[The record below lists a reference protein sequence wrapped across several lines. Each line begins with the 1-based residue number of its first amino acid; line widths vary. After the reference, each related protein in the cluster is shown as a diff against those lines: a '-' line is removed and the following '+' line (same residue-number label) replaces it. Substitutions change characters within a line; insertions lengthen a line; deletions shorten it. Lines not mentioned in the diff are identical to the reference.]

1 MKRYSI
7 PSVLVAFVLL
17 VAPILRA
24 DVATT
29 EKSSFKLEGFI
40 GGMITKMAGGGGEN
54 TSKMSLKGDRMATF
68 GETTGSIIDLKEQK
82 IYSIDMKK
90 KEYVVMTFAEM
101 RAQMDEARKNLEE
114 QKKSMSQSDKDSL
127 QQATKNIDFDIKT
140 TETGQK
146 KQIAGYDTHEV
157 IVTVTMHEKG
167 KPVEESGGLAITSNV
182 FLGPKV
188 PAMDELYQFNMRM
201 VKAIFGESFTGMEM
215 KASAMAASII
225 PGFGEAMARSASE
238 LQKLSGTALSTV
250 TVVEGVKSAEQMKNA
265 GSSQQQPTG
274 GGISGMLAK
283 KMMGNKGGTQ
293 QRTKALTT
301 TRDVLSIG
309 TTVSAS
315 DLEVPAGFKERK
327 K

>member
-1 MKRYSI
+1 MKRYAI

-24 DVATT
+24 DVATA

-54 TSKMSLKGDRMATF
+54 ASKMFLKGDRMATF

-90 KEYVVMTFAEM
+90 KEYMVLTFAEM
-101 RAQMDEARKNLEE
+101 RAQMEEAKKSLEE
-114 QKKSMSQSDKDSL
+114 QKKNMSQSDKDSM

-167 KPVEESGGLAITSNV
+167 KPVEESGGLVLTSNV

-188 PAMDELYQFNMRM
+188 PAMDEFYQFSVRM
-201 VKAIFGESFTGMEM
+201 MKAIFGEGFTGIDMR
-215 KASAMAASII
+215 ASAMAASII
-225 PGFGEAMARSASE
+225 PGFGEAMSRSASE
-238 LQKLSGTALSTV
+238 LQKLSGTALSTT

-309 TTVSAS
+309 TSVSAS
-315 DLEVPAGFKERK
+315 DLEIPAGFKEK
-327 K
+327 KK